1 MKIDSHIITEY
12 INSYSKNKIIIHR
25 EIFPDVNSID
35 IGFLLSQSIYNWRDD
50 SKLSMKV
57 TSELDKIFNDE
68 LVIHNSYGRTIA
80 ISNIGILLEPNL
92 KQDLRAI
99 LEKYSNNNTL
109 FVKWDGEVENG
120 YLYFLSKEKGIK
132 ININELSHIIV

>member
-1 MKIDSHIITEY
+1 MKIDTHTITEY

-25 EIFPDVNSID
+25 ELIPDVNSID

-68 LVIHNSYGRTIA
+68 LVIHSSYGRTIA

>member
-1 MKIDSHIITEY
+1 MKIDSNIITEY

-57 TSELDKIFNDE
+57 TSELDKLFNDE
-68 LVIHNSYGRTIA
+68 LVIHSSYGRTIA

>member
-57 TSELDKIFNDE
+57 TSELDKLFNDE
-68 LVIHNSYGRTIA
+68 LVIHSSYGRTIA

-109 FVKWDGEVENG
+109 FVKWDGDVENG

>member
-57 TSELDKIFNDE
+57 TSELDKLFNDE
-68 LVIHNSYGRTIA
+68 LVIHSSYGRTIA

>member
-1 MKIDSHIITEY
+1 MKIDTHTITEY

-25 EIFPDVNSID
+25 ELIPDVNSID
-35 IGFLLSQSIYNWRDD
+35 IGFLLSQSIYNWIDD

-57 TSELDKIFNDE
+57 TSELDKILNDE
-68 LVIHNSYGRTIA
+68 LVSHTSYGRTIA

-99 LEKYSNNNTL
+99 LEKYSNNNSL
-109 FVKWDGEVENG
+109 FVKWNGEIENG
-120 YLYFLSKEKGIK
+120 YLHFLSKEKGIK

>member
-12 INSYSKNKIIIHR
+12 INNNSKNKIIIYR

-57 TSELDKIFNDE
+57 TSELDKIFNDA
-68 LVIHNSYGRTIA
+68 VINHSSYGRTIA
-80 ISNIGILLEPNL
+80 ISNIGVLLEPDL

-109 FVKWDGEVENG
+109 FVEWNGEVEKG
-120 YLYFLSKEKGIK
+120 YLSFLSKEKGIK
-132 ININELSHIIV
+132 ININELSHIIL

>member
-1 MKIDSHIITEY
+1 MKIDTHTITEY

-25 EIFPDVNSID
+25 ELIPDVNSID
-35 IGFLLSQSIYNWRDD
+35 IGFLLSQSIYNWIDD

-57 TSELDKIFNDE
+57 TSELDKILNDE
-68 LVIHNSYGRTIA
+68 LVSHTSYGRTIA
-80 ISNIGILLEPNL
+80 ISNIGILLEPSF

-109 FVKWDGEVENG
+109 FVKWNGEIENG

>member
-1 MKIDSHIITEY
+1 MKIDTHTITEY

-25 EIFPDVNSID
+25 ELIPDVNSID
-35 IGFLLSQSIYNWRDD
+35 IGFLLSQSIYNWIDD

-57 TSELDKIFNDE
+57 TSELDKILNDE
-68 LVIHNSYGRTIA
+68 LVSHTSCGRTIA
-80 ISNIGILLEPNL
+80 ISNIGILLEPSF

-109 FVKWDGEVENG
+109 FVKWNGEIENG